1 MFEAVLDK
9 ITTQG
14 LTAGTALA
22 AAILGPTVAI
32 IIGRLQFRT
41 ANKQIIAPI
50 RQKAINSLRDCVSE
64 VISTATFLYRSSI
77 KNTMVASDEQ
87 TMTIKLTLLISQ
99 AELMLDPGKESHSSI
114 IRSLDRVR
122 HTSFEGNRQLDKF
135 PDAVEELKRHGRIV
149 LRQWEHGPLGIG
161 VHD

>member
-1 MFEAVLDK
+1 MFEAVIDK
-9 ITTQG
+9 VTTQG

-50 RQKAINSLRDCVSE
+50 RQKAIGSLRYCVSE
-64 VISTATFLYRSSI
+64 VISTAAFLYRSSMN
-77 KNTMVASDEQ
+77 KTLVASDEQ
-87 TMTIKLTLLISQ
+87 AMTIKLTLLISQ
-99 AELMLDPGKESHSSI
+99 AELMLDPEKESHSSV

-122 HTSFEGNRQLDKF
+122 HTSFEGNIQLAKF
-135 PDAVEELKRHGRIV
+135 PDAVEELKRHCRIV
-149 LRQWEHGPLGIG
+149 LRQWERGPLGSG
-161 VHD
+161 AYD